1 MDLVVNG
8 RSPRLCHDVMYLFS
22 RVSPSAEGRLARR
35 AARRQVKTR
44 HPLASQ
50 ARCHTHRCVDIPF
63 GSEKKPG
70 TKARPESSSIQSMK
84 TGEGWDLQLDQAAI
98 WNGL

>member
-1 MDLVVNG
+1 MDLVVDG
-8 RSPRLCHDVMYLFS
+8 RSPQLCHDVMYLLS
-22 RVSPSAEGRLARR
+22 RVGPMPHHRSA
-35 AARRQVKTR
+35 
-44 HPLASQ
+44 
-50 ARCHTHRCVDIPF
+50 DIPI